1 MAAWTICLW
10 LSFLAGVFAIG
21 DKRQLSVLSL
31 LPIAIEL
38 VVCALLARRPVSSP

>member
-38 VVCALLARRPVSSP
+38 VVCALLGTQTGFQP